1 MSVDKNTAKATG
13 AFMRIAAEKYDLT
26 GAILF
31 GSRARGDYRPD
42 SDADLALFLKEE
54 DSSREDVAIE
64 MAGIA
69 FDVMLE
75 TGVLIEPLP
84 LWEEEWKH
92 PESFNNPAL
101 LQNIRAQGV
110 SL

>member
-1 MSVDKNTAKATG
+1 MSVDKNTAIATD
-13 AFMRIAAEKYDLT
+13 AFMRIASKKYDLT

-42 SDADLALFLKEE
+42 SDADLALLLKGRR
-54 DSSREDVAIE
+54 SSREDVAIE

-101 LQNIRAQGV
+101 LQNIQAEGIN
-110 SL
+110 L